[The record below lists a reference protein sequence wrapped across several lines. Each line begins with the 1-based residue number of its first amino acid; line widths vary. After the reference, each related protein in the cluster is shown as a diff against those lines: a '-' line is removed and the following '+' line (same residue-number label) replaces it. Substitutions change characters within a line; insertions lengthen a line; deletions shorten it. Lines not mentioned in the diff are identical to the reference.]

1 MSRETILKI
10 LNSFHYFIYD
20 SLEILKKI
28 SRLYED
34 ASDEYKDGTTLS
46 IDKSLISPQVWKVS
60 KLRAPFS
67 FFLGLNYYLLVD
79 KIQAFKD

>member
-46 IDKSLISPQVWKVS
+46 IHKSLISPQV
-60 KLRAPFS
+60 
-67 FFLGLNYYLLVD
+67 
-79 KIQAFKD
+79 